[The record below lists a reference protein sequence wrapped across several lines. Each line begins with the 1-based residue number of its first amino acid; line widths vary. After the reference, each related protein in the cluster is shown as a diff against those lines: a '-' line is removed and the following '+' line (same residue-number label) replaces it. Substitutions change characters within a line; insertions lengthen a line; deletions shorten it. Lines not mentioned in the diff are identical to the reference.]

1 MRVILFY
8 YNKAIVLVLGI
19 CYVVPWFT
27 FKSSFTALFEKNWNM
42 SKFKEENNTVIWKK
56 LDIDIWKWVSTIIVL
71 IFPVLKISSHLGLL
85 FKERSWEFK
94 RILADASENGE
105 DNVKLKG
112 I

>member
-1 MRVILFY
+1 MGLIL
-8 YNKAIVLVLGI
+8 N
-19 CYVVPWFT
+19 
-27 FKSSFTALFEKNWNM
+27 
-42 SKFKEENNTVIWKK
+42 
-56 LDIDIWKWVSTIIVL
+56 
-71 IFPVLKISSHLGLL
+71 FPVLKISSHLGLL